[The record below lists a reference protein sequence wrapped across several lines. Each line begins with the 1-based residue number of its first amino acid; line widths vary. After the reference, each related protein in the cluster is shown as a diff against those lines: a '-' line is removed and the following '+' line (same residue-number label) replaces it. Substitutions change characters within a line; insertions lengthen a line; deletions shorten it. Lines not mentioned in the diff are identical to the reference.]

1 MFTGGF
7 LATFFSHRMEEDFK
21 QDSGGADA
29 DFAVTVTHTHTH
41 TCHIHGHRVRGALG
55 AIFAHL
61 LDRSRIRPML

>member
-41 TCHIHGHRVRGALG
+41 MSYPWPSGQRCVRSNLRTSA
-55 AIFAHL
+55 
-61 LDRSRIRPML
+61 

>member
-29 DFAVTVTHTHTH
+29 DFAVTVTHTHV
-41 TCHIHGHRVRGALG
+41 ISMAIGSEVR
-55 AIFAHL
+55 
-61 LDRSRIRPML
+61 